1 MDLPNYSLFDMML
14 IKSTPEKRRS
24 MKKTK
29 TNGKAIPRAKGCEFA
44 KEPNVFD
51 GRSEKQVEH
60 DRMMKDF
67 LDNGGKVQ
75 VIPSGISGAEYY
87 GVPATNKW
95 QKKGRKSY

>member
-29 TNGKAIPRAKGCEFA
+29 TNGKKRAEGCEFA
-44 KEPNVFD
+44 KEPNVYD

-67 LDNGGKVQ
+67 LDNGGKVE
-75 VIPSGISGAEYY
+75 VIPSGISGADYY
-87 GVPATNKW
+87 GVSNSNW
-95 QKKGRKSY
+95 KKRSRKSY